1 MDPLVEPAVVDPLR
15 WRAEREKAYNR
26 MARDQYIGYLD
37 HEIRGLLEDIFSIE
51 GYYPTSSCSGRIIA
65 IDSPYPWRRRDSYLV
80 MKKHSEISGNEV
92 KKLAETPVITTLWLI
107 ASGPII
113 HIMARTP
120 GHAMRLLRIAREAGF
135 KHSGLLASSKRGY
148 LVELVTGIWVA
159 IPIKI
164 QSIVLIDLN
173 RAEEVA
179 GIANRSLA
187 EGRQRLEALRRSIE
201 KLKKIYSQDRLEP
214 SLS

>member
-1 MDPLVEPAVVDPLR
+1 MVDPIR
-15 WRAEREKAYNR
+15 WAVERERAYSR
-26 MARDQYIGYLD
+26 MIRDQYIGYLD
-37 HEIRGLLEDIFSIE
+37 HGIRGLLEDIFSIE

-80 MKKHSEISGNEV
+80 MKKHSEISGDV
-92 KKLAETPVITTLWLI
+92 VRKLAETPVITVLWLI

-113 HIMARTP
+113 HVMARTP
-120 GHAMRLLRIAREAGF
+120 GHAMRLLRVAREAGF

-164 QSIVLIDLN
+164 HETVLIDMN

-187 EGRQRLEALRRSIE
+187 EGRQRLEALRRAIE
-201 KLKKIYSQDRLEP
+201 KLKKIYQRDRPEISP
-214 SLS
+214 S